1 MSYWGTIK
9 PRRRKL
15 MGKQKILYSDM
26 DTPMQDGKV
35 NQVEKEQFLEAFKLK
50 KEKEKKQRL
59 VLMLVIVV
67 AGILAVSL
75 LFILKVD

>member
-1 MSYWGTIK
+1 
-9 PRRRKL
+9 
-15 MGKQKILYSDM
+15 M